1 MMKTVFTFLSLMLIA
16 SLGFA
21 QNGPIT
27 FEPGEEGADWTWE
40 VFENDTNPDLQ
51 IIPNPDTMGANT
63 SATVAQFTAL
73 QTGAPFAGCQS
84 EQTVD
89 LGTFEWDS
97 TNRTVKIMV
106 WKSEISDVGI
116 KFDTETGWSEGE
128 IKVSNT
134 VVNEW
139 EELTFDFSN
148 AQNPPPGNGQL
159 SRIVIFPDF
168 NNEGRS
174 QDNVVYF
181 DNVRFEEASAE
192 PDEVVVEVDAAATF
206 TGFAN
211 VFETPA
217 NGGGFAFGSPWG
229 VADIKSVI
237 DTAGNSVTLFPNF
250 NTYADNPDDPFWV
263 DQTTG
268 LGNKVFEGNTFVEDA
283 SLAGKTVTFEG
294 EVESYTLSPDYETR
308 VYIKVF
314 NSDFSELKEVSEPL
328 TEAGSFSITFD
339 NPEAAD
345 AVVQYG
351 FSVTG
356 INANPADEAALG
368 NVVIVAGDGGQG
380 PEEEVVGVDASASF
394 TGFANVFETPAN
406 GGGFVFGSPWGVADI
421 KSVIDTTEN
430 TVTLFPNFNTYADNP
445 DDPFWVDQTTGLGN
459 KTFEG
464 NTFVEDTSLVG
475 KVITFEGE
483 VESYTLS
490 PDYETRV
497 YIKVFNSDFSELKEV
512 SEPLTQAGTFSIT
525 FDNPEAADAV
535 VQYGFS
541 VTGINANPADEAAL
555 GNVVIVAGDGGQGP
569 DEEVVEVDP
578 SATFTGFANVFE
590 TPANGGGF
598 VFGSPWGV
606 PDIKSVID
614 SVANTVIL
622 FPNFNTYGDNPD
634 DPFWVDQSTGL
645 GNKTFEGNTFVE
657 DTSLVGKAITFEGE
671 VESYTLSPDYE
682 TRVYIK
688 VFNSDFSELKEVSE
702 PLTEAGPFSI
712 TFDNPE
718 AADAV
723 VQYGFSVTG
732 INANP
737 ADEAALGNVVIV
749 AGDGGTGPE
758 EEVVGV
764 DANANFLGFANVFET
779 PANGGGFVFGSPW
792 GVPDIKSVIDST
804 ENTVTLFPNFNTYGD
819 NPDDPFWVD
828 QMTGLGNK
836 TFEGN
841 TFVEDT
847 LLAGKTVTFEG
858 EVASYTLSTD
868 YLTKVYIKVFNSDF
882 SVLKEV
888 TDTLTE
894 AGPFSI
900 TFDNPEAAD
909 AVVQYGFS
917 VTGINANPADEAALG
932 NVVIVAGDGGTGPE
946 EEVVGVDANA
956 NFLGFANVFETPAN
970 GGGFV
975 FGSPWGVPDIKSVID
990 STENT
995 VTLFPNFNTYG
1006 DNPDDPFWVDQMTG
1020 LGNKTFEG
1028 NTFVEDTLL
1037 AGKTVT
1043 FEGEV
1048 ASYTL
1053 STDYLTK
1060 VYIKVFNSDFSVL
1073 KEVTDTLT
1081 EAGPFSITFD
1091 NPEAADAVV
1100 QYGFSVTGIN
1110 ANPADEAAL
1119 GNVVIVAGDG
1129 GTGPEEEVVG
1139 VDANANFLGFAN
1151 VFETPA
1157 NGGGFVFG
1165 SPWGVPD
1172 IKSVI
1177 DSTENTVTL
1186 FPNFNTYG
1194 DNPDDPFWVDQM
1206 TGLGNKTFEGN
1217 TFVED
1222 TLLAGKTVTFEGEVA
1237 SYTLST
1243 DYLTKVYIKVF
1254 NSDFS
1259 VLKEVT
1265 DTLTEAG
1272 PFSITFD
1279 NPEAADAVVQYGF
1292 SVTGINANPADEAA
1306 LGNVVIVAGD
1316 GGTGPEEEVVGVDA
1330 NANFLGFAN
1339 VFETPAN
1346 GGGFVF
1352 GSPWGVPDIKSVID
1366 STENTVTLFPNFNT
1380 YGDNP
1385 DDPFWVDQMTGLGN
1399 KTFEGNTFVEDT
1411 LLAGK
1416 TVTFEGEV
1424 ASYTLSTD
1432 YLTKVYIK
1440 VFNSDFSVLKE
1451 VSDTL
1456 TQAGSFSITF
1466 DNPEAAD
1473 AVVQYGFSVT
1483 GINANPAD
1491 EAALG
1496 NVVIVAGDGGQGPE
1510 EEVVGVD
1517 ASASFTGFAN
1527 VFETP
1532 ANGGG
1537 FVFGSPWGV
1546 ADIKSVIDTTENT
1559 VTLFPNFNTYAD
1571 NPDDPFWV
1579 DQTTGLGNKTFEGN
1593 TFVEDTSL
1601 VGKVIT
1607 FEGEVE
1613 SYTLSPDYETRVYI
1627 KVFNSDF
1634 SELKEVS
1641 EPLTQAGTFSI
1652 TFDNPE
1658 AADAVVQYGFSV
1670 TGINANPA
1678 DEAALGNVVIVA
1690 GDGGQGPDEEV
1701 VEVDPS
1707 ATFTGFANVF
1717 ETPANGGGFVFG
1729 SPWGVPDIKSVI
1741 DSVANTV
1748 ILFPNFNTYGDNPD
1762 DPFWVDQSTG
1772 LGNKTFEG
1780 NTFVEDTSLVGKAI
1794 TFEGEVESYTLSPD
1808 YE

>member
-148 AQNPPPGNGQL
+148 AQNPPPGNGRL

-263 DQTTG
+263 DQNTG

-328 TEAGSFSITFD
+328 TEAGS
-339 NPEAAD
+339 
-345 AVVQYG
+345 
-351 FSVTG
+351 
-356 INANPADEAALG
+356 
-368 NVVIVAGDGGQG
+368 
-380 PEEEVVGVDASASF
+380 
-394 TGFANVFETPAN
+394 
-406 GGGFVFGSPWGVADI
+406 
-421 KSVIDTTEN
+421 
-430 TVTLFPNFNTYADNP
+430 
-445 DDPFWVDQTTGLGN
+445 
-459 KTFEG
+459 
-464 NTFVEDTSLVG
+464 
-475 KVITFEGE
+475 
-483 VESYTLS
+483 
-490 PDYETRV
+490 
-497 YIKVFNSDFSELKEV
+497 
-512 SEPLTQAGTFSIT
+512 
-525 FDNPEAADAV
+525 
-535 VQYGFS
+535 
-541 VTGINANPADEAAL
+541 
-555 GNVVIVAGDGGQGP
+555 
-569 DEEVVEVDP
+569 
-578 SATFTGFANVFE
+578 
-590 TPANGGGF
+590 
-598 VFGSPWGV
+598 
-606 PDIKSVID
+606 
-614 SVANTVIL
+614 
-622 FPNFNTYGDNPD
+622 
-634 DPFWVDQSTGL
+634 
-645 GNKTFEGNTFVE
+645 
-657 DTSLVGKAITFEGE
+657 
-671 VESYTLSPDYE
+671 
-682 TRVYIK
+682 
-688 VFNSDFSELKEVSE
+688 
-702 PLTEAGPFSI
+702 
-712 TFDNPE
+712 
-718 AADAV
+718 
-723 VQYGFSVTG
+723 
-732 INANP
+732 
-737 ADEAALGNVVIV
+737 
-749 AGDGGTGPE
+749 
-758 EEVVGV
+758 
-764 DANANFLGFANVFET
+764 
-779 PANGGGFVFGSPW
+779 
-792 GVPDIKSVIDST
+792 
-804 ENTVTLFPNFNTYGD
+804 
-819 NPDDPFWVD
+819 
-828 QMTGLGNK
+828 
-836 TFEGN
+836 
-841 TFVEDT
+841 
-847 LLAGKTVTFEG
+847 
-858 EVASYTLSTD
+858 
-868 YLTKVYIKVFNSDF
+868 
-882 SVLKEV
+882 
-888 TDTLTE
+888 
-894 AGPFSI
+894 
-900 TFDNPEAAD
+900 
-909 AVVQYGFS
+909 
-917 VTGINANPADEAALG
+917 
-932 NVVIVAGDGGTGPE
+932 
-946 EEVVGVDANA
+946 
-956 NFLGFANVFETPAN
+956 
-970 GGGFV
+970 
-975 FGSPWGVPDIKSVID
+975 
-990 STENT
+990 
-995 VTLFPNFNTYG
+995 
-1006 DNPDDPFWVDQMTG
+1006 
-1020 LGNKTFEG
+1020 
-1028 NTFVEDTLL
+1028 
-1037 AGKTVT
+1037 
-1043 FEGEV
+1043 
-1048 ASYTL
+1048 
-1053 STDYLTK
+1053 
-1060 VYIKVFNSDFSVL
+1060 
-1073 KEVTDTLT
+1073 
-1081 EAGPFSITFD
+1081 
-1091 NPEAADAVV
+1091 
-1100 QYGFSVTGIN
+1100 
-1110 ANPADEAAL
+1110 
-1119 GNVVIVAGDG
+1119 
-1129 GTGPEEEVVG
+1129 
-1139 VDANANFLGFAN
+1139 
-1151 VFETPA
+1151 
-1157 NGGGFVFG
+1157 
-1165 SPWGVPD
+1165 
-1172 IKSVI
+1172 
-1177 DSTENTVTL
+1177 
-1186 FPNFNTYG
+1186 
-1194 DNPDDPFWVDQM
+1194 
-1206 TGLGNKTFEGN
+1206 
-1217 TFVED
+1217 
-1222 TLLAGKTVTFEGEVA
+1222 
-1237 SYTLST
+1237 
-1243 DYLTKVYIKVF
+1243 
-1254 NSDFS
+1254 
-1259 VLKEVT
+1259 
-1265 DTLTEAG
+1265 
-1272 PFSITFD
+1272 FSITFD

-1546 ADIKSVIDTTENT
+1546 PDIKSVIDSTENT
-1559 VTLFPNFNTYAD
+1559 VTLFPNFNTYGD

-1579 DQTTGLGNKTFEGN
+1579 DQMTGLGNKTFEGN
-1593 TFVEDTSL
+1593 TFVEDTL
-1601 VGKVIT
+1601 LAGKTVT
-1607 FEGEVE
+1607 FEGEVA
-1613 SYTLSPDYETRVYI
+1613 SYTLSTDYLTKVYI

-1634 SELKEVS
+1634 SVLKEVTDT
-1641 EPLTQAGTFSI
+1641 LTEAGPFSI

-1670 TGINANPA
+1670 TGLNANPD
-1678 DEAALGNVVIVA
+1678 DEAALGNVVILGEGGGPVTDPQVA
-1690 GDGGQGPDEEV
+1690 APDPTEAEENV
-1701 VEVDPS
+1701 LSLFSDMYTDVEVDTWLEPGS
-1707 ATFTGFANVF
+1707 LGDLEDIEINGNPTTKYTNLNVIAVEATND
-1717 ETPANGGGFVFG
+1717 N
-1729 SPWGVPDIKSVI
+1729 VI
-1741 DSVANTV
+1741 DASEMDFFHIDLWTPNIDTLTITIVDWGPDGELLGGDDSSEELVFTDLVQGQWNSLQLPMEDFEGLTARSNLAQFIFFGLPRGEGTLFVDNVYFSKMPTSVAIPEAIDAKVYPNPTSEFV
-1748 ILFPNFNTYGDNPD
+1748 ILETKTPVTSFTMYALNGQRVLEMENPGSK
-1762 DPFWVDQSTG
+1762 VNVSSHSAG
-1772 LGNKTFEG
+1772 LY
-1780 NTFVEDTSLVGKAI
+1780 I
-1794 TFEGEVESYTLSPD
+1794 IEVETQKGVMRQRLIIQ
-1808 YE
+1808 